1 MSPELN
7 WVSPELLWG
16 GGIGIVCAELVIREI
31 TFLQQAENASNL
43 ASLEAGPLDVRHLY
57 PNKLGIGTKTRPK
70 FRLYLNLACSINLYL
85 IRGSMKTEFTNPF
98 RPGAGHMPPYLAGRK
113 DEEKQFRRLL
123 GQTQITE
130 NLILTG
136 LRGVGKTVLLETFK
150 PLAISDGWM
159 WVGTDMT
166 EVVSISETNLATR
179 LLTDLSVVTSA
190 FSVKLGEKQGTGFGA
205 TPESLM
211 QPVNFQFLTRM
222 FEETPG
228 LVDDK
233 LKTVLEFVWKLVE
246 QTERKGIIFAYDEA
260 QNLSDNSDKSQFP
273 LSILLDVFQSIQR
286 KGVPFMLALS
296 GLPTLFPKLVEART
310 FAERMFRV
318 VALEKLN
325 ATDSKLAVTVP
336 IDDAKCPVK
345 FSLNSVELIVEL
357 SGGYPYFIQFI
368 CREVY
373 DVWLQAVNDDDLA
386 PIPLEEITRKL
397 DTDFF
402 AGRWARAT
410 DRQRDL
416 MWVISELENC
426 DKEFTVQEIVELSQ
440 TALAK
445 PFTSSHS
452 NQILLALINHGIV
465 YKNRHGKYMFAVP
478 LMANFV
484 RRQSNF
490 GGAS

>member
-1 MSPELN
+1 
-7 WVSPELLWG
+7 
-16 GGIGIVCAELVIREI
+16 
-31 TFLQQAENASNL
+31 
-43 ASLEAGPLDVRHLY
+43 
-57 PNKLGIGTKTRPK
+57 
-70 FRLYLNLACSINLYL
+70 
-85 IRGSMKTEFTNPF
+85 MKTGFTNPF

-123 GQTQITE
+123 GQSQITE
-130 NLILTG
+130 NLVLTG

-150 PLAISDGWM
+150 PLAISEGWM

-166 EVVSISETNLATR
+166 EVVSISETTLATR
-179 LLTDLSVVTSA
+179 LITDLAVVTSA
-190 FSVKLGEKQGTGFGA
+190 FMVKLGEKQGTGFGSG
-205 TPESLM
+205 TETLL
-211 QPVNFQFLTRM
+211 QPVNFQFLTKM

-228 LVDDK
+228 LIDDK
-233 LKTVLEFVWKLVE
+233 LKNVLEFVWSLIR
-246 QTERKGIIFAYDEA
+246 TTDRKGLIFAYDEA
-260 QNLSDNSDKSQFP
+260 QNLSDNSNKNQFP

-286 KGVPFMLALS
+286 KDIPFMLALS

-318 VALEKLN
+318 VSLEKLSKI
-325 ATDSKLAVTVP
+325 DSKLAVTVP
-336 IDDAKCPVK
+336 INDAKCPIK
-345 FSLNSVELIVEL
+345 FSPNSIDLIVDL

-373 DVWLQAVNDDDLA
+373 DVWLQSANDDDLG

-416 MWVISELENC
+416 MWVVSELDNC
-426 DKEFTVQEIVELSQ
+426 DKEFTVQEIVEKGQLMLLKS
-440 TALAK
+440 
-445 PFTSSHS
+445 FTSSHA
-452 NQILLALINHGIV
+452 NQILSALINHGIV

-484 RRQSNF
+484 RRQANS

>member
-1 MSPELN
+1 
-7 WVSPELLWG
+7 
-16 GGIGIVCAELVIREI
+16 
-31 TFLQQAENASNL
+31 
-43 ASLEAGPLDVRHLY
+43 
-57 PNKLGIGTKTRPK
+57 
-70 FRLYLNLACSINLYL
+70 
-85 IRGSMKTEFTNPF
+85 MKTEFTNPF

-123 GQTQITE
+123 GQSQITE
-130 NLILTG
+130 NLVLTG

-150 PLAISDGWM
+150 PLAISEGWM

-179 LLTDLSVVTSA
+179 LITDLAVVTSA
-190 FSVKLGEKQGTGFGA
+190 FTVKLGEKQGTGFGSG
-205 TPESLM
+205 TESLL
-211 QPVNFQFLTRM
+211 QPVNFHFLVKM

-228 LVDDK
+228 LIDDK
-233 LKTVLEFVWKLVE
+233 LKNVLEFVWSLIR
-246 QTERKGIIFAYDEA
+246 TTDRKGLIFAYDEA
-260 QNLSDNSDKSQFP
+260 QNLSDNSDKNQFP

-286 KGVPFMLALS
+286 KDIPFMLALS

-318 VALEKLN
+318 VSLEKLSK
-325 ATDSKLAVTVP
+325 ADSKLAVTVP
-336 IDDAKCPVK
+336 INDAKCPIK
-345 FSLNSVELIVEL
+345 FSSNSVDLIVDL

-373 DVWLQAVNDDDLA
+373 DVWLQASNDDDLI

-402 AGRWARAT
+402 AGRWAKAT

-416 MWVISELENC
+416 MWVISELDNC
-426 DKEFTVQEIVELSQ
+426 DKEFTVQEIVERGQAILLKS
-440 TALAK
+440 
-445 PFTSSHS
+445 FTSSHA
-452 NQILLALINHGIV
+452 NQILSALINHGIV

-484 RRQSNF
+484 RRQANS

>member
-1 MSPELN
+1 
-7 WVSPELLWG
+7 
-16 GGIGIVCAELVIREI
+16 
-31 TFLQQAENASNL
+31 
-43 ASLEAGPLDVRHLY
+43 
-57 PNKLGIGTKTRPK
+57 
-70 FRLYLNLACSINLYL
+70 
-85 IRGSMKTEFTNPF
+85 
-98 RPGAGHMPPYLAGRK
+98 MPPYLAGRK
-113 DEEKQFRRLL
+113 DEEKQFRKLL
-123 GQTQITE
+123 SQTQITE
-130 NLILTG
+130 NLVLTG

-150 PLAISDGWM
+150 PLAISEGWM
-159 WVGTDMT
+159 WAGTDMT

-179 LLTDLSVVTSA
+179 LITDLAVVTSA
-190 FSVKLGEKQGTGFGA
+190 FTVKLGEKQGTGFGSA
-205 TPESLM
+205 SESLL
-211 QPVNFQFLTRM
+211 QPINFQFLTRM

-233 LKTVLEFVWKLVE
+233 LKAVLEFVWALI
-246 QTERKGIIFAYDEA
+246 QNTNRKGIIFAYDEA
-260 QNLSDNSDKSQFP
+260 QNLSDNSAKSQFP

-286 KGVPFMLALS
+286 KGIPFMLALS

-325 ATDSKLAVTVP
+325 KADSKLAVTIP
-336 IDDAKCPVK
+336 IRDSKCPVN
-345 FSLNSVELIVEL
+345 FSPNSVELIVDL

-373 DVWLQAVNDDDLA
+373 DVWLQADNDDDLA
-386 PIPLEEITRKL
+386 PIPLDEITRKL

-402 AGRWARAT
+402 AGRWTKAT

-416 MWVISELENC
+416 MWVVSELENC

-440 TALAK
+440 ASLTK
-445 PFTSSHS
+445 PFTSSHA
-452 NQILLALINHGIV
+452 NQILSALINHGIV

-484 RRQSNF
+484 RRQANS